1 MNDNVTYLQPSDA
14 PQMEPILAA
23 NRAFTTA
30 WQQGAL
36 KFAPV
41 LQEGLERHMKLFDN
55 CRRQLAGNAQRLVAE
70 LAGDPLA
77 DILDALG
84 DDDGGELIGLAG
96 ETRDAVATLLGR
108 LLAHLASERQALAA
122 LPALDGQG
130 DQQRL
135 LKQQQATSGTERQLT
150 EEHGREAAKVESVL
164 KAIATLEANGLQTRF
179 GGVVPSLTDLQKLAA
194 PGGEA
199 LVTAEVV
206 TQAVEQLK
214 VLLGDLIEGMRYEQL
229 QRERRALQERLNGLA
244 RKLRE
249 LARARAELRSNL
261 AALDDLPRLLELRA
275 QWDSAIN
282 VLRLSLQARQTQIAN
297 HAMATASDV
306 TSVVQAFA
314 ALLGFLRSLLEQDRR
329 AF

>member
-14 PQMEPILAA
+14 PQMERILAA
-23 NRAFTTA
+23 NHAFTTA

-36 KFAPV
+36 KFAPL
-41 LQEGLERHMKLFDN
+41 LQEGLERHMKLFDS

-70 LAGDPLA
+70 LASDPLA
-77 DILDALG
+77 DILDAFG

-96 ETRDAVATLLGR
+96 ETRDTAATLLGR
-108 LLAHLASERQALAA
+108 LLAQLTSEHRALAA

-130 DQQRL
+130 DKQRL
-135 LKQQQATSGTERQLT
+135 LKQHQTTLGTERQLT
-150 EEHGREAAKVESVL
+150 EEHGREAAKVEGVL

-179 GGVVPSLTDLQKLAA
+179 GGVVPSVADMQKLAV

-206 TQAVEQLK
+206 TKAVEELK

-229 QRERRALQERLNGLA
+229 QRERRALQERLSALA
-244 RKLRE
+244 GKLRE
-249 LARARAELRSNL
+249 LARARAELQSNL
-261 AALDDLPRLLELRA
+261 AALDDLSRLLALRA
-275 QWDSAIN
+275 EWDSAIN
-282 VLRLSLQARQTQIAN
+282 VLRHSLQARQTQIAS

-306 TSVVQAFA
+306 ASLTQVFA

>member
-282 VLRLSLQARQTQIAN
+282 VLRLSLQARQTQIAS